1 MSATHS
7 LKHTMARSTDAVLH
21 LIQHGLLIIGL
32 VLLFAFFNI
41 VIRNPASAQTT
52 DADAGYALTE
62 QSAPNPSY
70 SVPADPALDAPSGFT
85 LSPRMQGALDY
96 VTRRYRVSPDAL
108 MPVFEVA
115 QIVGQERRIDPLLIV
130 AIIAIES
137 RFNPFAESPMG
148 AQGLMQVIPRFHMDK
163 IPEDAGERPF
173 LDPETNIRIGAT
185 VLAEA
190 IRLRGSLTGGLQF
203 YAGSSDPAGGY
214 ANRVLAEKAR
224 LEQAAQRGAAPSA

>member
-1 MSATHS
+1 MSATIL
-7 LKHTMARSTDAVLH
+7 LKQTTAHRSTEP
-21 LIQHGLLIIGL
+21 G
-32 VLLFAFFNI
+32 
-41 VIRNPASAQTT
+41 R
-52 DADAGYALTE
+52 
-62 QSAPNPSY
+62 
-70 SVPADPALDAPSGFT
+70 SVPYYLTIAGIVLALGVAWLMAGNVSSAGALSAAAPSVPSLAVSNERQKPELAEIS
-85 LSPRMQGALDY
+85 LSPVMKKALSY
-96 VTRRYRVSPDAL
+96 VAQRYRVSATAL
-108 MPVFEVA
+108 TPVFEAA
-115 QIVGQERRIDPLLIV
+115 QAVGQERRIDPLLIV

-163 IPEDAGERPF
+163 VPEDAGERPF

>member
-1 MSATHS
+1 MSATIL
-7 LKHTMARSTDAVLH
+7 LKQTTTRRSTDVTRAVPHYLT
-21 LIQHGLLIIGL
+21 IVGI
-32 VLLFAFFNI
+32 VLALGIAWLM
-41 VIRNPASAQTT
+41 VRNVSPS
-52 DADAGYALTE
+52 DAGSPPATPSVLSLSETNDSQKSETPEYAL
-62 QSAPNPSY
+62 SP
-70 SVPADPALDAPSGFT
+70 VMKKALA
-85 LSPRMQGALDY
+85 Y
-96 VTRRYRVSPDAL
+96 VAQRYRVSADAL
-108 MPVFEVA
+108 LPVFEAA
-115 QIVGQERRIDPLLIV
+115 QVVGQERRIDPLLIV

-163 IPEDAGERPF
+163 ILDNAGERPF
-173 LDPETNIRIGAT
+173 LDPATNIRIGTT

-224 LEQAAQRGAAPSA
+224 LEQATQHRATPSA